1 MINITNSVL
10 IEIFLHQLQKKNSNQ
25 IPNKLLVAQWI
36 SQGGMQ
42 IFLVLF
48 LSFFFFYGLMS
59 FFESSEEIS
68 KNFPEISEDFKYF
81 SKEKS
86 TSIGLEV
93 VKDFII
99 KNEIVMN
106 LFWILFNFSIFI
118 SASTTSASA
127 YSLYLANPNQ
137 KTSTNFGHVFNL
149 NLIFISMLYDI
160 NMNCFRFWPFENI
173 ICIKVAFLAFGIN
186 FMLWTFTHIVLYY
199 KAKCAKTH

>member
-1 MINITNSVL
+1 MV
-10 IEIFLHQLQKKNSNQ
+10 
-25 IPNKLLVAQWI
+25 QWI

-42 IFLVLF
+42 TFLVLF

-81 SKEKS
+81 PKEA
-86 TSIGLEV
+86 

-99 KNEIVMN
+99 NNEIVKN

-118 SASTTSASA
+118 STITTSSSA
-127 YSLYLANPNQ
+127 HAQLLANPIQ
-137 KTSTNFGHVFNL
+137 KTSKNFGYVFNV

-160 NMNCFRFWPFENI
+160 NMNHFRFWPFDNM
-173 ICIKVAFLAFGIN
+173 ICIKVAFLAFVIN

-199 KAKCAKTH
+199 KANLQKPTK